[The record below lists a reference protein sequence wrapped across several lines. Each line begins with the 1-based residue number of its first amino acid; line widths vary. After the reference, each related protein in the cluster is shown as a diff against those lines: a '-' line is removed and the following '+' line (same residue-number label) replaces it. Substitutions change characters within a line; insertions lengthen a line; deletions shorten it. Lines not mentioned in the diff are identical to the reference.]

1 MLVDVGD
8 DDQGGQDIEAAG
20 PGDIR
25 RSADEV
31 GRVRPEH
38 HRAGTRGSRG
48 TETAPAAE
56 EIDAAGEI
64 VGGVVDITAACADQG
79 KGAGTGELSVDVVVG
94 IILRLSD
101 QEGRGEALQGDRS
114 VEVDVVT
121 VAEVGRGQIRRDELP
136 VGVIEIQRRVRDADR
151 TAQGAGDSGR
161 LVDVRSAVDRR
172 RSGDDDVV
180 REGESRRGNQ
190 AQRGARVEGHG
201 AGAERGRD
209 RADFERA
216 GIDRDGAGEAG
227 IGVGEDEIT
236 PALLAETVGPGER
249 GIDDGAG
256 EGDGAEPAPVGGE
269 GRRVGTER
277 EREPAAQAV
286 ARGSEDESAD
296 RDGIRAEDRAAG
308 AAEISGVR
316 IRESVR
322 DRGIQTCNETPIT
335 SIHPSGRSQIPGSRS
350 ADAGVDPIGVPEDVG
365 GASLRW

>member
-8 DDQGGQDIEAAG
+8 AAQGGQDIEAAG
-20 PGDIR
+20 PGDVGR
-25 RSADEV
+25 PADEV
-31 GRVRPEH
+31 GRAGAEH
-38 HRAGTRGSRG
+38 HRTGTRGSRRA
-48 TETAPAAE
+48 ETAPAAE
-56 EIDAAGEI
+56 EIDTAGEI
-64 VGGVVDITAACADQG
+64 VGGVLDGTAACADRG

-136 VGVIEIQRRVRDADR
+136 VGVVEIERRVRDADR

-227 IGVGEDEIT
+227 VGVGEDEIT

-296 RDGIRAEDRAAG
+296 RNGIRAGDGTADAT
-308 AAEISGVR
+308 EISGVL
-316 IRESVR
+316 IGESVR

-335 SIHPSGRSQIPGSRS
+335 RIHPFGRSQIPGSRS

>member
-1 MLVDVGD
+1 MLVDVGNVAEGAED
-8 DDQGGQDIEAAG
+8 VDAARA
-20 PGDIR
+20 GDIR

-31 GRVRPEH
+31 GRAGAEH
-38 HRAGTRGSRG
+38 HRAGTGGSRRA
-48 TETAPAAE
+48 ETAPAAE

-64 VGGVVDITAACADQG
+64 VGGVLDGTPACADRG

-121 VAEVGRGQIRRDELP
+121 VAEVGGGQIRRDELP

-151 TAQGAGDSGR
+151 TAQGAGDSAE

-296 RDGIRAEDRAAG
+296 RNGIRAGDGTAG